1 MDSVDETLRKARE
14 LDERYKQFLERKVVQ
29 DKSMEETLKTIDR
42 AQVTLKETKETIGT
56 IDKLYDRL
64 TEVLSQSIDAAMK
77 SV

>member
-1 MDSVDETLRKARE
+1 
-14 LDERYKQFLERKVVQ
+14 
-29 DKSMEETLKTIDR
+29 MEETLKTIDR

-77 SV
+77 SVERNTLLTVE